1 MRPFGKGKAYYMAS
15 ENEQAFYDDFYE
27 DLITGI
33 GIKPILSSSIPEGV
47 SVQKRTDGSQ
57 DFVFMMNFT
66 EQQQNI
72 SLDSAESYANMLT
85 GQHTS
90 QQLQL
95 NPYEYVILKK

>member
-1 MRPFGKGKAYYMAS
+1 
-15 ENEQAFYDDFYE
+15 
-27 DLITGI
+27 
-33 GIKPILSSSIPEGV
+33 
-47 SVQKRTDGSQ
+47 GSQ
-57 DFVFMMNFT
+57 DFVFIMNFT

-72 SLDSAESYANMLT
+72 SLDSAESYENMLT